1 MALAQP
7 ENKDF
12 TRKTA
17 LVIPQLHPH
26 QNINPK
32 PSKMK
37 FWTKTQYLRVT

>member
-12 TRKTA
+12 TRKIV

-26 QNINPK
+26 QNINPNFPK
-32 PSKMK
+32 WNFGLKYN
-37 FWTKTQYLRVT
+37 T